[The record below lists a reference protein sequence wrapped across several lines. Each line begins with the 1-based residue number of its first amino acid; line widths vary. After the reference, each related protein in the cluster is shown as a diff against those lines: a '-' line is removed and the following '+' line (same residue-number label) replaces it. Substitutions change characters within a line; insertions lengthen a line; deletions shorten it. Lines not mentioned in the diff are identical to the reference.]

1 LFSGLLAV
9 VGRLPGI
16 FVTFFA
22 GVAVSFASN
31 VFPWSGTPQQRNE
44 RKLFLGFLEAVEF
57 AVAGLVFPVGPGGV
71 IDILLLVALP
81 FRLLPKK
88 LPFDFFDLPPIL
100 SLGSLAVAPLKPV
113 DVGDGCMFC
122 EEDLDGTWRRPR
134 FFLGTSGVSS
144 VTRKKSFS
152 FCEPDR
158 TGVSDPSVVAVF
170 AAVEVACV
178 EELGGWGVF
187 VTK

>member
-1 LFSGLLAV
+1 MTL
-9 VGRLPGI
+9 
-16 FVTFFA
+16 FA

-44 RKLFLGFLEAVEF
+44 RKLFLGLLSVVEF
-57 AVAGLVFPVGPGGV
+57 AVAGFVFPVGPAVGPGGV

-88 LPFDFFDLPPIL
+88 LPFDSFDLPPRL

-113 DVGDGCMFC
+113 DVGDGCIFC
-122 EEDLDGTWRRPR
+122 EEDLDGTWSRPR
-134 FFLGTSGVSS
+134 FFLGISGVTS

-158 TGVSDPSVVAVF
+158 TGVSDSSVVAVF

-178 EELGGWGVF
+178 EELGGWGAF